1 MAMART
7 EVVKPEGGDGP
18 PIKAWQLLL
27 VGVGLPLVAVFLP
40 HWSATAAVVFRVV
53 LLVAGLVSAGAA
65 VWLRL
70 HFGGPAAEE
79 RARSAGVVALAALAP
94 LLAFAASPRDW
105 DSIRLFLGVLTAVTI
120 SGAVV
125 VLLPGAARRAVVS
138 LLIVLHF
145 GGILTAVASVAPPGS
160 DAPWLVNQVWSKFYR
175 FYLQFMYLNNAYHFY
190 SPEPGPPTL
199 LWFHL
204 DYADGSGRWVRLP
217 ERAQFHTRLEYQRRL
232 ALTESTNMLNSPAP
246 VFPPHLFQRRLI
258 AGHVDQLPFVPPG
271 TLPVPI
277 LETVPYNLQF
287 RLPQPFSRFMVASY
301 VRHVAHAYPSE
312 ENPAAEVTGVKVY
325 RVIHTMLTPEQMM
338 NDGEPTAPETY
349 EPFFCGEFGK
359 DGRLKHPD
367 DPVILELMLQGYTPR
382 DKDGHPR
389 DVDDGFLYWVVPIM
403 WVQKD
408 KLPPD
413 FPEDAVFDT
422 REDPKEPQRKLVLV
436 DFTRIHVLKKS
447 KRAGQ

>member
-1 MAMART
+1 MART
-7 EVVKPEGGDGP
+7 EVVEPTASDGRFQV
-18 PIKAWQLLL
+18 WLLL
-27 VGVGLPLVAVFLP
+27 AGVGLPLIAVFLP
-40 HWSATAAVVFRVV
+40 QWSATAAVVLRVV

-70 HFGGPAAEE
+70 HFGGNGSEE
-79 RARSAGVVALAALAP
+79 RARSAGLVALAALAP
-94 LLAFAASPRDW
+94 LLAFAASPPDW

-125 VLLPGAARRAVVS
+125 VLLPAAARRAVAS

-204 DYADGSGRWVRLP
+204 DYADGSSRWVRLP

-232 ALTESTNMLNSPAP
+232 ALTESSNMLNNPLP
-246 VFPPHLFQRRLI
+246 VFPPYVANRRGV
-258 AGHVDQLPFVPPG
+258 AGNLDKMPFLPPG
-271 TLPVPI
+271 TYPI
-277 LETVPYNLQF
+277 PLLETMPTYGQF
-287 RLPQPFSRFMVASY
+287 RIPQPFSRFMVAAY
-301 VRHVAHAYPSE
+301 ARHVAQAYPSE
-312 ENPAAEVTGVKVY
+312 EDPAAEVTGVKVY
-325 RVIHTMLTPEQMM
+325 RVVHNMLSPGQVIE
-338 NDGEPTAPETY
+338 DGIPTSPETY
-349 EPFFCGEFGK
+349 VPYFQGEFDK
-359 DGRLKHPD
+359 DGRMKHPD
-367 DPVILELMLQGYTPR
+367 DPQILDLMLQGVQPL
-382 DKDGHPR
+382 DKRGHPA
-389 DVDDGFLYWVVPIM
+389 DYDDGFLYWVVPIM

-408 KLPPD
+408 KLPAD
-413 FPEDAVFDT
+413 FPEKAIFET
-422 REDPKEPQRKLVLV
+422 REDPKEPSRKLVLV
-436 DFTRIHVLKKS
+436 DFTLIHVLKRP